1 MSVLLA
7 AFVAAA
13 GCSSSSPGPSRSL
26 LPPSSAQTSPPA
38 PVPVPST
45 PSPPVSPS
53 SSAEPLSPYEND
65 PAVRVLRA
73 WAAETARTINTG
85 HYDNAALKALMTPA
99 LAKAKKNLAGG
110 EVGCHYPGPLPFTP
124 IR

>member
-38 PVPVPST
+38 PVPST

-85 HYDNAALKALMTPA
+85 HYDSAALKALMTPA

>member
-13 GCSSSSPGPSRSL
+13 GCSSPSPGPSRSL
-26 LPPSSAQTSPPA
+26 PPPSSAQTSPPA
-38 PVPVPST
+38 PVPST

-85 HYDNAALKALMTPA
+85 HYDSAALKALMTPA
-99 LAKAKKNLAGG
+99 LAKA
-110 EVGCHYPGPLPFTP
+110 
-124 IR
+124 